1 MSPVRAFATVAF
13 GVFLVIFGCAA
24 LATSMLPKTYRATA
38 RVIALGP
45 ASSDAFLSSGVLQ
58 KVSEKL
64 QLRETL
70 AARFGEKE
78 PLDEDQVHELLRR
91 WVQVRSVRGTEII
104 EIHAHSVFPKE
115 ASELANAVA
124 AAGVTAQ
131 PQSSRGPARMLE
143 QAVPPVKPVRPNKP
157 LNLALGAVVGIF
169 LGVLAGGVGA
179 KLAVGF
185 DGRD

>member
-1 MSPVRAFATVAF
+1 
-13 GVFLVIFGCAA
+13 
-24 LATSMLPKTYRATA
+24 
-38 RVIALGP
+38 
-45 ASSDAFLSSGVLQ
+45 
-58 KVSEKL
+58 
-64 QLRETL
+64 
-70 AARFGEKE
+70 
-78 PLDEDQVHELLRR
+78 
-91 WVQVRSVRGTEII
+91 VRGTEII